1 MFVGQR
7 LMFLLEKDKV
17 LCAFWVTSLM
27 WTSKLRVLWMFK
39 PRYLAELPLFSTCP
53 WMVKLD
59 CSGVLVAICR
69 TLHLFGWSCI
79 SHWSSHFC
87 NVSRSCCRV
96 RRSFSDLILRS
107 RLIIYG
113 FAFRSRMF
121 HLYGDVTIANGGLQ
135 NLGLCSALSAFE
147 QGGIFI
153 MPCLLWH
160 GTSVFPVSSEGSAPF
175 SCFLWHTWRCGQ
187 SILTRILMG
196 PHSIAS
202 YDTQGGAKNLF

>member
-1 MFVGQR
+1 MFVDQR

-17 LCAFWVTSLM
+17 LCAFWVTSV
-27 WTSKLRVLWMFK
+27 SWMFK

-53 WMVKLD
+53 WMVNFD

-87 NVSRSCCRV
+87 NVSGSCKV
-96 RRSFSDLILRS
+96 RRSSSDLILRS

-113 FAFRSRMF
+113 FKSRSRRF
-121 HLYGDVTIANGGLQ
+121 HLYGDVTIANEGLQ

-147 QGGIFI
+147 QEVIFI
-153 MPCLLWH
+153 MPHLLWH
-160 GTSVFPVSSEGSAPF
+160 GTSGFSGFIRRIAPF
-175 SCFLWHTWRCGQ
+175 IRFLWHTWRCGQ
-187 SILTRILMG
+187 SILTLIIMG
-196 PHSIAS
+196 LHSIAS